1 MRRSLT
7 ALMLSALLVS
17 ACGVNHAA
25 ARHPA
30 AGHAARNH
38 AARELAAGKSACVRL
53 RPDRGSI
60 TLTQASPS
68 RVCVPA
74 DTGLYVFLHGSPSLQ
89 WSRIR
94 SSSPILRPAPS
105 GIFTLMRWE
114 TGAHYVAARPGKTRL
129 TSVGRNA
136 KGKVARKFSVL
147 VFVIPAT

>member
-17 ACGVNHAA
+17 ACGVNHAT

-30 AGHAARNH
+30 AGHAARDH
-38 AARELAAGKSACVRL
+38 AARELAAGRPACVRL
-53 RPDRGSI
+53 HPDRGSV
-60 TLTQASPS
+60 TLTQASPP

-74 DTGLYVFLHGSPSLQ
+74 YTGVYVFLHGSSSLQ
-89 WSRIR
+89 WSAIR

-114 TGAHYVAARPGKTRL
+114 TGAHYIAARPGRTRL
-129 TSVGRNA
+129 TSVGRTA
-136 KGKVARKFSVL
+136 GKPARKFSVL
-147 VFVIPAT
+147 IFVTPVT

>member
-17 ACGVNHAA
+17 ACGVNQAA

-30 AGHAARNH
+30 AGHAARDH
-38 AARELAAGKSACVRL
+38 AARELVAADCVRL
-53 RPDRGSI
+53 HPDHGSV

-68 RVCVPA
+68 PVCVPA
-74 DTGLYVFLHGSPSLQ
+74 HTGVYVFLHGSPSLR
-89 WSRIR
+89 WSGIR

-114 TGAHYVAARPGKTRL
+114 TGAHYIAVRPGRIRL

-136 KGKVARKFSVL
+136 AGKPARKFSVL
-147 VFVIPAT
+147 VFVTPTT